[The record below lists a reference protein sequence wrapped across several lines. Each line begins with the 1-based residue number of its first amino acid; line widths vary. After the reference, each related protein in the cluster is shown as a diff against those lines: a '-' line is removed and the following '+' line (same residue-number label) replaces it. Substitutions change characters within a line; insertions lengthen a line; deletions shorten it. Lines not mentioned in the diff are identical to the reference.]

1 MSKSSIESKYKKL
14 EQDYEALGELRFIKF
29 DFERYFT
36 KPENIG
42 EVLFEEWKEY
52 STRKELINYFPS
64 IDRSLETFKR
74 GIYNWQMACLLSNY
88 PKTLKIEY
96 SNTQTSVLEQA
107 FMRGEAAAI
116 NYLTNDL
123 GFLDENIRLKKRK
136 DWKGLK
142 DFLLYEMVIKID
154 GCEFNGANFVKSFI
168 PKEGSIDTVYWIGYF
183 TEIVTQCEIIE
194 HRHFKP
200 DSSSTETAVKT
211 EDVTYYQGLTLP
223 QLALYNWYLV
233 GLLSE
238 DQASGIIKLTKH
250 KSVQKLR
257 QYSSEY
263 RDKKNRTHPRTES
276 KKSYSTKERD
286 FETVIEKLKKHGS
299 DSAIKK
305 AEEEFL
311 EFKNYAKKFSNQ
323 L

>member
-1 MSKSSIESKYKKL
+1 MSKSSIELKYQKL
-14 EQDYEALGELRFIKF
+14 ELDYEALGDLRFIKF
-29 DFERYFT
+29 DFEKYFT
-36 KPENIG
+36 KPKNIG
-42 EVLFEEWKEY
+42 EDLFEEWKEC
-52 STRKELINYFPS
+52 STIKEPINYFPS

-123 GFLDENIRLKKRK
+123 GFLDENIRLKKQK

-142 DFLLYEMVIKID
+142 DFLLYEMAIKID

-194 HRHFKP
+194 ERHFKQ
-200 DSSSTETAVKT
+200 DSKTKETSIHSMI
-211 EDVTYYQGLTLP
+211 DV
-223 QLALYNWYLV
+223 N
-233 GLLSE
+233 
-238 DQASGIIKLTKH
+238 DLTKIIDLISDEFL
-250 KSVQKLR
+250 KFDGDKIIFDAPNTTYQEPNQKYLSHLIFCLKEKG
-257 QYSSEY
+257 YI
-263 RDKKNRTHPRTES
+263 KKKYS
-276 KKSYSTKERD
+276 KKEEANAFSKYFNVELSDK
-286 FETVIEKLKKHGS
+286 VYGQWLKKI
-299 DSAIKK
+299 DAD
-305 AEEEFL
+305 FL
-311 EFKNYAKKFSNQ
+311 ENFRVIPEKVKF
-323 L
+323 